1 MRLIDRYI
9 GRSVVVAT
17 LIVLA
22 VLLALFTFIAFIAEL
37 KMVGRGNYGA
47 GLALAYVGLG
57 MPRLVYQFMPIAAL
71 VGGLAGLGVLANH
84 SELTVIRAAGVSIRR
99 ITLSVFQSA
108 LLLIGLAVVI
118 GQWLA
123 PQAERYG
130 QGLRTAA
137 LTGRPTLQTREGLW
151 FRDGES
157 FVHIRTMLDSRRLV
171 GLRIYRLD
179 DRQRLRESLKAT
191 VARHDASGW
200 QLVDVLRTRLESDGR
215 LRIERLEELPWRSTI
230 EPDLLGAVA
239 VRPEQLSIVE
249 LHGYIGFLEDNGL
262 DAAHYKLVF
271 WRQLLMPVTT
281 LIMLLLA
288 LPFIF
293 GPLRSV
299 SLGLRML
306 VGILLGVGFYIFDQ
320 ISGYV
325 GLVYGLDPVLGAC
338 IPPLLFLGLA
348 LSLLRRVF

>member
-1 MRLIDRYI
+1 MRLLDRYI

-17 LIVLA
+17 LVVLS
-22 VLLALFTFIAFIAEL
+22 VLLALFTFIAFIAEM
-37 KMVGRGNYGA
+37 KMVGRGDYGT

-57 MPRLVYQFMPIAAL
+57 IPRLVYQFMPIAAL
-71 VGGLAGLGVLANH
+71 VGGLAGLGALASH

-99 ITLSVFQSA
+99 ITLSVFRAA
-108 LLLIGLAVVI
+108 LLLIALAIVM

-123 PQAERYG
+123 PKAERYA
-130 QGLRTAA
+130 QELRTGA
-137 LTGRPTLQTREGLW
+137 LTGQPTLQTREGLW

-157 FVHIRTMLDSRRLV
+157 FVHIRTMLDSQRLV

-179 DRQRLRESLKAT
+179 ARQRLRESLKAT

-200 QLVDVLRTRLESDGR
+200 RLVDVLRTRIGDDGP

-239 VRPEQLSIVE
+239 VRPEHLSIVD
-249 LHGYIGFLEDNGL
+249 LYGYIGFLVDNGL
-262 DAAHYKLVF
+262 DAARYELVF
-271 WRQLLMPVTT
+271 WRQLMTPVTT

-325 GLVYGLDPVLGAC
+325 GLVYGID
-338 IPPLLFLGLA
+338 PLLCALVPPAAFLA
-348 LSLLRRVF
+348 LAWLLLRRVF